1 MYDLYQG
8 ISKYMGKELDHKVKR
23 IVLYNTRWGL
33 GTGVEPKE
41 YDSFVE
47 SKCDREHT
55 LTKAKQLK

>member
-1 MYDLYQG
+1 
-8 ISKYMGKELDHKVKR
+8 MGKELDHKVKR